1 MKLKFPKIEFNSP
14 VVIYYTIAAFVVLLF
29 GYATNHQTTDSFFTC
44 FRTNA
49 SDPMMYIRMVS
60 YVFGHS
66 SASHYTGNFF
76 LIILIGPMLEEK
88 YGSKTLLVMMATT
101 ALAGGIVNVAIGTH
115 GLRGASGIVFLFI
128 ILCSCTKVEAGKIP
142 LSMVLVVLIYI
153 GKELVIGVTS
163 SDNISQ
169 ITHIIGGICGIVF
182 GLYYNKK
189 QVEKKKK
196 EEEEKKKAEEK
207 K

>member
-14 VVIYYTIAAFVVLLF
+14 VVVWYTIISFIVLLF
-29 GYATNHQTTDSFFTC
+29 GYATDHQTTDSFFTC

-49 SDPMMYIRMVS
+49 SDPMMYFRLVS

-66 SASHYTGNFF
+66 SVSHYTGNFF

-88 YGSKTLLVMMATT
+88 YGSKTLLVMMAAT
-101 ALAGGIVNVAIGTH
+101 ALAGGIVNIAIGTA
-115 GLRGASGIVFLFI
+115 GLRGASGIAFLLI

-142 LSMVLVVLIYI
+142 LTMLLVVVIYI
-153 GKELVIGVTS
+153 GKELFSGMTS
-163 SDNISQ
+163 VDNVSQ
-169 ITHIIGGICGIVF
+169 LTHIVGGVCGIVF

-196 EEEEKKKAEEK
+196 EEEAKK
-207 K
+207 

>member
-14 VVIYYTIAAFVVLLF
+14 VIVWYTIISFAVLLL
-29 GYATNHQTTDSFFTC
+29 GYATEHQTTDTYFTC
-44 FRTNA
+44 FRTST
-49 SDPMMYIRMVS
+49 SDLMMYFRMVS

-66 SASHYTGNFF
+66 SVSHYTGNFF

-88 YGSKTLLVMMATT
+88 YGSKTLFFMMAVT
-101 ALAGGIVNVAIGTH
+101 ALAGGLVNILISPA
-115 GLRGASGIVFLFI
+115 GLRGASGIAFLLI

-142 LSMVLVVLIYI
+142 LTMVLVVVIYI
-153 GKELVIGVTS
+153 GKELFSGMTS
-163 SDNISQ
+163 VDNVSQ
-169 ITHIIGGICGIVF
+169 LTHIIGGICGIVF
-182 GLYYNKK
+182 GLYYSKK
-189 QVEKKKK
+189 QAEKKKK